1 MVREDKKRLNENS
14 IKYLKV
20 AKNLVYFSVLLI
32 LIFILVV
39 QIAGCIE
46 TYILHPTYVE
56 TKIVAQRK
64 ALFPAMTICPVS
76 KGYKED
82 VLKV

>member
-1 MVREDKKRLNENS
+1 MVREEKKRLNENS
-14 IKYLKV
+14 VKYLTV
-20 AKNLVYFSVLLI
+20 AENLVYFTVLLI

-46 TYILHPTYVE
+46 TYILHPTYFE

-64 ALFPAMTICPVS
+64 ALFPAMTICSVS
-76 KGYKED
+76 NGYKED
-82 VLKV
+82 ILKV